1 MQVNPCC
8 TETVSDI
15 GRSDNVAMGS
25 IDYRGK
31 EIYGETSRGKCEEEA
46 MVFTGKLVA
55 KRQEPDHCQVW
66 AQGQEPSSSAGRAWR
81 AAACAPRSLLP

>member
-1 MQVNPCC
+1 MRPASFQERNNQSSTAIILKVVNGSYMQVNPCC

-55 KRQEPDHCQVW
+55 KRQEP
-66 AQGQEPSSSAGRAWR
+66 E
-81 AAACAPRSLLP
+81 L